1 MMKYFPGPVDLN
13 ETRLAQM
20 KIVER
25 VVRPVL
31 ANSARKRR
39 MRDELLTHLSAIY
52 DDELVRSGDP
62 AVAANAAAERFG
74 DPAEL
79 TVELQS
85 TVPQHERLVYRFESW
100 FGWHPPETAVSWM
113 TRVSLQLCAL
123 MLLLGVLMATI
134 VMREIGWSYGVW
146 LAVRP
151 LAAAALVL
159 PVSLF
164 SYGVCYYKVRNHFW
178 GVLGSQKSWP
188 RTVFWAALLNLTTVV
203 SGLIFLMISYGNL
216 ASAVAAFSPIV
227 VFGLIWA
234 VSAIVFAPT
243 IGPREIND
251 TYWALLD
258 LDEPQCAD

>member
-1 MMKYFPGPVDLN
+1 MKYFPRPVDLN

-39 MRDELLTHLSAIY
+39 MRDELLAHLSAIY
-52 DDELVRSGDP
+52 DEELVRSGDP

-85 TVPQHERLVYRFESW
+85 TVPQHERLAYRFESW

-113 TRVSLQLCAL
+113 TRVSLQLCVL
-123 MLLLGVLMATI
+123 MLLLGVLVATI

-151 LAAAALVL
+151 LAAAAIVL
-159 PVSLF
+159 PISLF
-164 SYGVCYYKVRNHFW
+164 SYGVCYYKIRNHFF
-178 GVLGSQKSWP
+178 GVFGSQKSWP
-188 RTVFWAALLNLTTVV
+188 NVVLWAALLNFTTVA
-203 SGLIFLMISYGNL
+203 SGLIFLMISYGSL
-216 ASAVAAFSPIV
+216 AAAAAAFYPIL

-234 VSAIVFAPT
+234 ASAVVFAP
-243 IGPREIND
+243 IFGPREIRD
-251 TYWALLD
+251 TTWALLD
-258 LDEPQCAD
+258 LDEPQLAD